1 MPVTFRQ
8 TFAVAALTLAA
19 AVADT
24 RTAEAQVAERK
35 GAPDKGTWG
44 AETSSGAGQNATL
57 LLFVSP
63 KWALQGGGG
72 INSFESGNSPGRYT
86 TSNLLLGVRRYGGT
100 GLGFRPIAGA
110 GATLG
115 TATGS
120 GQQLGVFGEL
130 GASYFFN
137 RHLSLGANGTAT
149 YLNGDGTSALQIG
162 VARLTAALF
171 F

>member
-1 MPVTFRQ
+1 MPVRFRQ
-8 TFAVAALTLAA
+8 VLAA
-19 AVADT
+19 AVTVAAAVAAPH
-24 RTAEAQVAERK
+24 TAGAQVAAQK

-63 KWALQGGGG
+63 RWALQGGGG
-72 INSFESGNSPGRYT
+72 INSFQNDAAPDRRYT
-86 TSNLLLGVRRYGGT
+86 TSNLLLGVRRYGGE
-100 GLGFRPIAGA
+100 GLGFRPVLGA
-110 GATLG
+110 GASIG
-115 TATGS
+115 TATGN
-120 GQQLGVFGEL
+120 GRQLGVFGEV

-149 YLNGDGTSALQIG
+149 YLNGDRTSSLQIG
-162 VARLTAALF
+162 VARLTAAVF